1 MYKDLVSVIVPVY
14 NMENYLEK
22 CVDSIREQTY
32 KELEIILVD
41 DGSTDAS
48 PGICD
53 KFAQMDVRISVI
65 HKKNGGLVSARKAGI
80 RKASGEYTITIDSDD
95 WIEKNTI
102 EELNKKAI
110 KSNAEIVTSGYVK
123 EYRNTNN
130 KVTDAIKEGVYGGIE
145 GKRYIQCHLIFDKTV
160 EKYGIWPYL
169 CGKLIKTSL
178 LQQVYLKLDDR
189 ITHAEDA
196 ATVFSCCVLA
206 EKIVVTHEMYYHYVM
221 RADSIVHSKSIFFFQ
236 SINLVYIF
244 LMDFFKNSTNSVQ
257 LLEQLELY
265 IIKLAF
271 SGINYTFGRKCGISI
286 PYYDFPKNEIPMH
299 TRLVLYGAGRVGQ
312 SYYKQICTE
321 KLYSLVGWVDIE
333 FQKYQNQGM
342 DVMSLEKLEDLNFDY
357 ILIALKYGDLVEK
370 VKADL
375 KDGFGIEESKLLW
388 FEPISMIDKYN
399 V

>member
-1 MYKDLVSVIVPVY
+1 MNKGLVSVVVPVY

-22 CVDSIREQTY
+22 CVNSIREQTY

-48 PGICD
+48 PDICD
-53 KFAQMDVRISVI
+53 KFVQTDARISVI

-80 RKASGEYTITIDSDD
+80 RKASGEYAITIDSDD
-95 WIEKNTI
+95 WIEKNMI
-102 EELNKKAI
+102 EELKKKAI
-110 KSNAEIVTSGYVK
+110 KIKADIVTSGYVK

-130 KVTDAIKEGVYGGIE
+130 KVTDVIKEGVYEGIE
-145 GKRYIQCHLIFDKTV
+145 GKRFIQCHLIFDKTV

-196 ATVFSCCVLA
+196 ATVFACCVLA
-206 EKIVVTHEMYYHYVM
+206 EKIVVTHEVYYHYVM
-221 RADSIVHSKSIFFFQ
+221 RSDSIVHSKSIFFFQ

-244 LMDFFKNSTNSVQ
+244 LMDFFKNSTNSVE

-286 PYYDFPKNEIPMH
+286 PYYDFPKYEIPFQA
-299 TRLVLYGAGRVGQ
+299 RLVLYGAGRVGQ

-321 KLYSLVGWVDIE
+321 KLYFLTGWVDME
-333 FQKYQNQGM
+333 CQKYQDQGL
-342 DVMSLEKLEDLNFDY
+342 DVMPLEKLEDLNFDY
-357 ILIALKYGDLVEK
+357 ILIALKYEELAEK
-370 VKADL
+370 AKTNL
-375 KDGFGIEESKLLW
+375 MNSFGIEESKLLW
-388 FEPISMIDKYN
+388 FEPVSMIDKYN
-399 V
+399 I